1 MRVYGEDWKIITARH
16 WVKVGD
22 GKAFN
27 LNLYQSKQSG
37 YKVWFADFKDKRD
50 DGNIV
55 TSLHYKIGLCDDLDM
70 QQAMRSA
77 NKIALLG
84 EAAYPE

>member
-1 MRVYGEDWKIITARH
+1 MRAYGEDWQIITARH

-37 YKVWFADFKDKRD
+37 YKVWFADFLDKRE

-55 TSLHYKIGLCDDLDM
+55 TSGYYKIGLFDDLDSI
-70 QQAMRSA
+70 QAG
-77 NKIALLG
+77 KIANQMALVG
-84 EAAYPE
+84 ESAYPV